1 MFGAH
6 LKNTH
11 WPLLRTHLE
20 VATPQPR
27 SVLVGLLPSVGPAAE
42 ARRKEPR
49 GVPRFQSIR
58 ANVALLGGPQ
68 PEASGLFSTLAK
80 AFLSLHFIA
89 AEIAWLQC
97 PAAGVPGLSSA
108 SESSWSDKRCKG
120 ADEQGT
126 SGLCPGE
133 EGGGTHGSPEDQR
146 TAGRCRHVCCPPFP
160 LLLLIPPFL
169 MFSPGSWE
177 RRGTVLCP
185 A

>member
-108 SESSWSDKRCKG
+108 SESS
-120 ADEQGT
+120 
-126 SGLCPGE
+126 L
-133 EGGGTHGSPEDQR
+133 
-146 TAGRCRHVCCPPFP
+146 
-160 LLLLIPPFL
+160 
-169 MFSPGSWE
+169 E
-177 RRGTVLCP
+177 R
-185 A
+185 